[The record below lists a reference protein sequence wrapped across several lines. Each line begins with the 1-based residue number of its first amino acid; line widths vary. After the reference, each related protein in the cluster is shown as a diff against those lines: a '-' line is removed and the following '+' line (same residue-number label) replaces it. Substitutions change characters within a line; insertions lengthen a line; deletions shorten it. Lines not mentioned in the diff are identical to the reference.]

1 MKTQRLLKLPT
12 GVLMASLLSFGVAS
26 CNQQQTNT
34 QETTA
39 PTPTETT
46 AQNPT
51 PSSSGADVLI
61 DGSSTVFPISE
72 AMAEEFMKA
81 NKDLKVT
88 VGVSGTGGGFKKFCA
103 GETDISNA
111 SRPIKQS
118 EIDLCKQKGIEYV
131 EIPIAYDGLSVVVHK
146 ENNWATCL
154 TVEELGKM
162 WEPAAEGKITKWNQ
176 INPKFPDKDLDL
188 FGAGTDSGTYDYFTD
203 AVTGKEGES
212 RGDYTA
218 SEDDNVIVQG
228 VSADPAGLG
237 FFGFAY
243 YEENIDK
250 LKIVQIQNKE
260 GKCVEP
266 TKETIADGSYNPLSR
281 PIFIY
286 VSKAAID
293 KPAVKSF
300 IEFQLDQTHQHL
312 VDEVGYIPLPTDI
325 LAKAKGR
332 FDNKTFGTVFEGKSS
347 LGVKLSEKL

>member
-1 MKTQRLLKLPT
+1 MKTKTLLKFPT
-12 GVLMASLLSFGVAS
+12 GFLMASLLSVGLAS
-26 CNQQQTNT
+26 CNQQQTTT

-39 PTPTETT
+39 PTTTETT
-46 AQNPT
+46 SQNT
-51 PSSSGADVLI
+51 PSTSGADVLI

-81 NKDLKVT
+81 NQDVKVT
-88 VGVSGTGGGFKKFCA
+88 VGISGTGGGFKKFCA

-118 EIDLCKQKGIEYV
+118 EIDLCKEKGIEYI
-131 EIPIAYDGLSVVVHK
+131 EIPVAYDGLSVVVHK

-154 TVEELGKM
+154 KVEELAKM
-162 WEPAAEGKITKWNQ
+162 WETAAEGKIKKWNQ
-176 INPKFPDKDLDL
+176 INPQFPDKDLDL

-203 AVTGKEGES
+203 AITGKEGES

-250 LKIVQIQNKE
+250 LKIVQIENKE

-286 VSKAAID
+286 VSKAALD
-293 KPAVKSF
+293 KPKVKSF
-300 IEFQLDQTHQHL
+300 VEYHLDQAHQNL
-312 VDEVGYIPLPTDI
+312 VDEVGYIALPTDI
-325 LAKAKGR
+325 LTKAKAR
-332 FDNKTFGTVFEGKSS
+332 FDNKTFGTVFGGKSS